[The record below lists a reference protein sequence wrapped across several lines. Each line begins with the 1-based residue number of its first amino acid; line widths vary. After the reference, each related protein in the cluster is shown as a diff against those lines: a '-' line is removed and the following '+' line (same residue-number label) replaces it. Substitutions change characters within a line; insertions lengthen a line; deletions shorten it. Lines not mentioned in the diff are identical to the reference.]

1 MGKFVKKVELNAA
14 RVKMRKVMY
23 AVIAVITGLIG
34 VLSVGIMSGAFSVQT
49 LLMVV
54 IPLAIC
60 IASIIF
66 YMMLGNRC
74 FYLDIYE
81 RGFSYGRKDYFFNEI
96 KDGHWE
102 KGYDKIYGII
112 PMHGCDNLVFTAK
125 NNAVITVNGALL
137 VNLKEEFAPFFD
149 KLGRY

>member
-1 MGKFVKKVELNAA
+1 MGKFVKKIELNAS
-14 RVKMRKVMY
+14 RVKTRKIVY
-23 AVIAVITGLIG
+23 VIIAVLTGMLG
-34 VLSVGIMSGAFSVQT
+34 VLSVGLMSTAFSVET

-60 IASIIF
+60 VASIVF

-74 FYLDIYE
+74 FYLDVYE

-102 KGYDKIYGII
+102 KGSDKIYGFI
-112 PMHGCDNLVFTAK
+112 PLHSCDNLIFTAK
-125 NNAVITVNGALL
+125 NNTTITVNGALL

-149 KLGRY
+149 RLGRY